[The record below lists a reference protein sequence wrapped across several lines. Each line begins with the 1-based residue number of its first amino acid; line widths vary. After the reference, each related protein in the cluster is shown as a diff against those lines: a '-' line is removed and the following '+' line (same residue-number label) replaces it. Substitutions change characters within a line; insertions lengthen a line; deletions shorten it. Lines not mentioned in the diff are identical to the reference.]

1 METSLRSGASFS
13 LAKKPVKCTLKS
25 RKLSIELQF
34 LKALVIKSDDFF
46 AKVNIICIVIMARY
60 TALKGQYFSYHPA
73 RNPCQDISIF
83 RKEHSLLE
91 ISILV

>member
-1 METSLRSGASFS
+1 METSLRSGASFY

-46 AKVNIICIVIMARY
+46 YESKY
-60 TALKGQYFSYHPA
+60 YLHSY
-73 RNPCQDISIF
+73 NG
-83 RKEHSLLE
+83 
-91 ISILV
+91 